1 MPGKHI
7 RSAVRGAA
15 LMVAL
20 FALLAGSATPA
31 AANWL
36 TKLAREAGEAGGR
49 GGKLGLGALDNPAA
63 FVRALPPAEKG
74 VALAAHATPEGHW
87 RFVDRDGAVF
97 TAATPDEMGRVVQAL
112 APEAGPESRLALY
125 LSEDAVLA
133 GRAHLDSLPHNADL
147 NVVVGRQAYPL
158 KRSTSDGGNRLY
170 ATIKPN
176 VVAEITDKAAFEE
189 ALWQLARPLNKAD
202 VRVVALEPG
211 GPQTLASV
219 PRRDPATGRALVDAV
234 DPYKLGKALGALR
247 GQTVLVGGRIE
258 GRFLHFQPA
267 SGPERTLVVADLTK
281 AAEAADVNLVIL
293 QSATARQPGGRNWLW
308 QRIEVDGLEDAL
320 QRATFADFLDALG
333 RRRGKLAVSAEPDGL
348 SRVVVRAEPAG
359 APAEPVSGKVA
370 AWTDE
375 IVSQVT
381 GNVVTNAIEAHALSK
396 ERREELD
403 ARIVPGIPAAIQY
416 GYIGALILGLIGLP
430 VARGW
435 WARVWPPERREE
447 YAGALGYHAAR
458 LVKGVAM
465 VLLFLP
471 LVALPAFVVMLARQV
486 WALVTAPVRFLR
498 WLVGRIRG
506 PQAAA

>member
-1 MPGKHI
+1 MP
-7 RSAVRGAA
+7 RFRTPSTLR
-15 LMVAL
+15 
-20 FALLAGSATPA
+20 FATLLALVSLLLGPTTPA

-36 TKLAREAGEAGGR
+36 TKLAREAGEAGGK

-63 FVRALPPAEKG
+63 FVKALPAGEKG

-87 RFVDRDGAVF
+87 RFVNRDGAEF
-97 TAATPDEMGRVVQAL
+97 TAGTPDEMGRVGQAL
-112 APEAGPESRLALY
+112 APEAGTDSRLALY
-125 LSEDAVLA
+125 LSEDSVLA
-133 GRAHLDSLPHNADL
+133 GRAHLDSLPRDADL

-158 KRSTSDGGNRLY
+158 KRGNADGGSRLY

-189 ALWQLARPLNKAD
+189 VLWQLARPLNKAD

-211 GPQTLASV
+211 GPQTLARV
-219 PRRDPATGRALVDAV
+219 PRRDPATGRAMVDAL
-234 DPYKLGKALGALR
+234 DPYKLDKALAALR

-293 QSATARQPGGRNWLW
+293 QSTSARQPGGRNWLW
-308 QRIEVDGLEDAL
+308 QRIEVDGLQDAL

-333 RRRGKLAVSAEPDGL
+333 LRRGKLAVSAVPDGS

-359 APAEPVSGKVA
+359 VPAEPVSGKVS

-375 IVSQVT
+375 IISQVT
-381 GNVVTNAIEAHALSK
+381 GNVLTNAIEAHALSK
-396 ERREELD
+396 ERQEELD

-416 GYIGALILGLIGLP
+416 GYLGALVLGLIGLP

-435 WARVWPPERREE
+435 WAKVWPPERREE

-458 LVKGVAM
+458 LVKGVMM

-471 LVALPAFVVMLARQV
+471 LVALPALAVQLVRQLWWFVS
-486 WALVTAPVRFLR
+486 APFRFLR
-498 WLVGRIRG
+498 WLLARIRG
-506 PQAAA
+506 EQAAA